1 MKKIYLYIAF
11 LTILEVLAQF
21 LLKFG
26 ITSYVYAVFGVLLY
40 SVLAIVYF
48 YILQSKI
55 NIGIANAL
63 WNSCSNILIPLID
76 YMVFNTKLT
85 LKQCLGL
92 VITTIGILLL

>member
-11 LTILEVLAQF
+11 ISILEVLAQY

-26 ITSYVYAVFGVLLY
+26 ITSYLYAFSGVIMY
-40 SVLAIVYF
+40 AFLAIIYY
-48 YILQSKI
+48 YILKSKI

-63 WNSCSNILIPLID
+63 WNSCSNILVPLID
-76 YMVFNTKLT
+76 YIVFNTKLT

-92 VITTIGILLL
+92 LITTIGIMLL

>member
-1 MKKIYLYIAF
+1 MKKVYLYIAF
-11 LTILEVLAQF
+11 ISILEVLAQF

-26 ITSYVYAVFGVLLY
+26 ITSYLYAFFGVMLY
-40 SVLAIVYF
+40 TILATIYY
-48 YILQSKI
+48 YIIQQNI

-76 YMVFNTKLT
+76 YIVFDTKLT

-92 VITTIGILLL
+92 LITTIGIMLL